1 MPSYNLL
8 IDQTS
13 ATSAPIQFPVL
24 ITNPVLVISIENLLL
39 DHENWVRSG
48 WAQAVSTTNIGA
60 VRGRGERVFFGLQE
74 FSFAVPHFP
83 FSLRFIPKPWVKS
96 WHIKV
101 WERQILDP
109 SGPGS
114 TGEFDGVNDL
124 NAIYRKLLDLEAKVD
139 AL

>member
-1 MPSYNLL
+1 MPAYNLL
-8 IDQTS
+8 IDQIS
-13 ATSAPIQFPVL
+13 ASSTPIQFPIL
-24 ITNPVLVISIENLLL
+24 ISNPVLVISVENLLPN
-39 DHENWVRSG
+39 ENWIRAG
-48 WAQAVSTTNIGA
+48 WVHTVSATDIGA
-60 VRGRGERVFFGLQE
+60 VRGRSQRVIFGAEE
-74 FSFAVPHFP
+74 FSMAVPRFP

-109 SGPGS
+109 TGPGGS
-114 TGEFDGVNDL
+114 GEFDGVNDL